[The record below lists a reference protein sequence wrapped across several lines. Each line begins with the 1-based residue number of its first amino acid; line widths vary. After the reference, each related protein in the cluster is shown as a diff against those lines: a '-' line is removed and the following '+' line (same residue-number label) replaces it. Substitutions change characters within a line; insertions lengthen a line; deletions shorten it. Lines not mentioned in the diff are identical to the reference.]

1 MKLHWSSDDENPPS
15 KKGKGY
21 RIEKTH
27 VFIEQGNF
35 RVEPGE
41 HAYWS
46 FLTGHRSAGDFP
58 DTPISETLKWI
69 IQQIALGNFFQL
81 KEGQETVCLV
91 IGKGAPQSFPSEEA
105 AAEHAARNIVAI
117 QVAGLIAEAREKGSY
132 PQTAEFEEK
141 FWNGPT
147 ESAKRRIELHYAD
160 FLAQL
165 LGRISKKLP
174 ELEMLPIMEK
184 APEKTK
190 EYIAEATR
198 CCLLKMDLACI
209 AICRACLEHGLR
221 GGLTSSM
228 KEELEDK
235 IENKKR
241 LRRPQ
246 NDLQSL
252 IEVWADNGKLNGSF
266 ADAEVVR
273 KAGNDVLHMKGC
285 EDFIAW
291 DVLRKTRKIIGIIYG
306 RDSGKEEE

>member
-15 KKGKGY
+15 KKGRGY

-35 RVEPGE
+35 RIEPGE

-105 AAEHAARNIVAI
+105 AAEHAARNLVAI
-117 QVAGLIAEAREKGSY
+117 DAAGLIAEAREKGSH
-132 PQTAEFEEK
+132 PKTAGFEK
-141 FWNGPT
+141 TFWNGPT
-147 ESAKRRIELHYAD
+147 ESAKRRIELHYAG

-174 ELEMLPIMEK
+174 ELEILPVMEK
-184 APEKTK
+184 APETTK
-190 EYIAEATR
+190 KYIAEATR

-209 AICRACLEHGLR
+209 AICRACLEHGLM
-221 GGLTSSM
+221 GILTSSM
-228 KEELEDK
+228 KEELADK
-235 IENKKR
+235 MGN
-241 LRRPQ
+241 RRGFRPPQ
-246 NDLQSL
+246 NDLKSL
-252 IEVWADNGKLNGSF
+252 IDVCESNGKLNGSF
-266 ADAEVVR
+266 ADAEEVR
-273 KAGNDVLHMKGC
+273 MAGNRVLHMKDCG
-285 EDFIAW
+285 DLNAW
-291 DVLRKTRKIIGIIYG
+291 DVLKKTRKIIGIIYA
-306 RDSGKEEE
+306 RDSGEQ

>member
-1 MKLHWSSDDENPPS
+1 MQAHYSWS
-15 KKGKGY
+15 
-21 RIEKTH
+21 IEKTH

-35 RVEPGE
+35 RIEPGE

-81 KEGQETVCLV
+81 KEEQEAVCLV
-91 IGKGAPQSFPSEEA
+91 IGKGAPQSFASEEA
-105 AAEHAARNIVAI
+105 AAQHAASKVRAI
-117 QVAGLIAEAREKGSY
+117 YLAGLIAEAREKGSY
-132 PQTAEFEEK
+132 PQTAESEK
-141 FWNGPT
+141 AFWNAPT
-147 ESAKRRIELHYAD
+147 EIAKRCIELHYAD

-174 ELEMLPIMEK
+174 ELEMLPIMER

-209 AICRACLEHGLR
+209 AICRACLEHALMGS
-221 GGLTSSM
+221 LTNPM

-235 IENKKR
+235 MQQNKR
-241 LRRPQ
+241 FRHPQ
-246 NDLQSL
+246 NYLESL
-252 IEVWADNGKLNGSF
+252 IEFCRDKGKLNGSF
-266 ADAEVVR
+266 VDAEEVR
-273 KAGNDVLHMKGC
+273 DAGNRVLHMKGC
-285 EDFIAW
+285 GDLNAW
-291 DVLRKTRKIIGIIYG
+291 DVLRKTRKIIAIIYG
-306 RDSGKEEE
+306 RDSGKEEG

>member
-69 IQQIALGNFFQL
+69 IQQVALGNFFQL
-81 KEGQETVCLV
+81 KEKQETVCLV
-91 IGKGAPQSFPSEEA
+91 IGKGAPQSFPSVEA
-105 AAEHAARNIVAI
+105 AAEHAARNLVAI
-117 QVAGLIAEAREKGSY
+117 QGAGLIAEAREKGSH

-141 FWNGPT
+141 FWNERT

-184 APEKTK
+184 APEKIK

-209 AICRACLEHGLR
+209 AICRACLEHGLEAN
-221 GGLTSSM
+221 LTPTM
-228 KEELEDK
+228 EEELQKQTETNRK
-235 IENKKR
+235 TRQAESKLQALIQVY
-241 LRRPQ
+241 Q
-246 NDLQSL
+246 N
-252 IEVWADNGKLNGSF
+252 NGKLNGSF
-266 ADAEVVR
+266 ADAEKVR
-273 KAGNDVLHMKGC
+273 LAGNDVLHMKGC